1 MRYTKEGVKPSPKRR
16 APMDKKLVQ
25 IKLSLALWD
34 RLHAAALADGRS
46 ITNYITRLIEKA
58 INEANHE

>member
-1 MRYTKEGVKPSPKRR
+1 
-16 APMDKKLVQ
+16 MDKKLIQ

-34 RLHAAALADGRS
+34 RLHAVAQADSRS

-58 INEANHE
+58 VKEAKNE